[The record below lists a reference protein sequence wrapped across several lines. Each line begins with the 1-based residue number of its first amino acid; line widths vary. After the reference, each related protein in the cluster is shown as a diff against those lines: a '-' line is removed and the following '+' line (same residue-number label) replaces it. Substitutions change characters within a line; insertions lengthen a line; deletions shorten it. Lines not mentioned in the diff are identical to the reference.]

1 MQMNNNSK
9 NRFKKGGKIMIRKL
23 RQRKARNEKGFTL
36 IELMIVIAIIG
47 ILAAIAIPN
56 FLSYRT
62 RGQNSAAESAAKNF
76 YNTAMAYF
84 ADTTSTTTSV
94 TAAVGAPAYTA
105 DPNITVGGGPMT
117 ETDGT
122 IDTADMTFMHS
133 GSTRTYTLE
142 DNGTLSHN

>member
-1 MQMNNNSK
+1 
-9 NRFKKGGKIMIRKL
+9 MIRKL

-62 RGQNSAAESAAKNF
+62 RGQNTAAISNAKNF

-84 ADTTSTTTSV
+84 ADTSSTGTSV
-94 TAAVGAPAYTA
+94 DGT
-105 DPNITVGGGPMT
+105 NIPTGFVVDTNVAIGGGPMT
-117 ETDGT
+117 
-122 IDTADMTFMHS
+122 DTSGDVSAGDMTFSHTK
-133 GSTRTYTLE
+133 STTVYTLQ
-142 DNGTLSHN
+142 DDGTVSP